1 MTSLMSDGVTARLV
15 NPRSAR
21 TTAESGV
28 LQPALVINSGII
40 INYYPVAGQFPEVG
54 VVIYMNSAVW
64 RKEDAAGSVV
74 VNLNGVVSSRVGG
87 NKKQR
92 AIWLSVARAHGII
105 I

>member
-64 RKEDAAGSVV
+64 REEDTAGSIV
-74 VNLNGVVSSRVGG
+74 VNLNGVVGPRVGG
-87 NKKQR
+87 DKEQG
-92 AIWLSVARAHGII
+92 AVWLPIARAYGIVI
-105 I
+105 